1 MNNLSTQNERQ
12 MVASIHTHGMDCF
25 DSQNNPKDLCNAFV
39 KLGAEGFVLTQH
51 GVMNYEPY
59 RKECLKQ
66 GLKFVPGIEIYV
78 LMPNGVTAHM
88 ILIAK
93 NDNGLSLL
101 CRVVSETNTKNG
113 VAVIPYEK
121 IRYYFDM
128 CTDVIATSACIQGVL
143 GVIIRENELSE
154 HNLEKILRKQEKLGI
169 SPDRLHDV
177 ETRLKEVTNEFDELS
192 EKKRTSKKLADTKFG
207 MREKKLEKMLKS
219 GNPSAEAFAKELY
232 EEKEAARKA
241 AEDYELYSTEL
252 KKLST
257 KKSAVSAEYKEL
269 KETAEKWNEYE
280 KEIQEIRASFKSDH
294 DLYDQAKK
302 TAIELNRVFGKGNF
316 YIELQNH
323 RIPAESKVY
332 PAVARIAKETGIPV
346 VASNDIHII
355 DRSEDELLRRRIL
368 RSLRFGKDME
378 KQEIG
383 DDELYIKTDKELH
396 DIMCEILDEETVN
409 EAIAN
414 IGRVFDSCN
423 VEFKHENHY
432 PRYITSSDK
441 TPEQILEEEAVKG
454 IAWRFPNGFPD
465 ERYEIRMRYELDII
479 NSMGY
484 ANYHLVVK
492 DYLEYGRELGAV
504 PKKYIDE
511 APFDIDELRK
521 WKEKHGWKVG
531 FSIGPGRGSAVGS
544 LVCYLIGITAL
555 DPIKY
560 NLLFERFLNPERVSM
575 PDIDSDFSNTIRQK
589 VIEYVEHKYGK
600 DSVCGI
606 MTTNAQAPRG
616 AVRIAAKYYGFDK
629 CNDGSKFLSLADTI
643 AKKIPKEPGISFDK
657 DMEGKTLYETL
668 CEEFNTPDAREIL
681 RWAKVVEGCFTAY
694 GAHAAGIVISDG
706 TPVKNHIPLR
716 WNEKLNEWTTQMDMV
731 SVEENGYLKMDFL
744 GLRTLDIIT
753 DCLREIEKNNNIQIN
768 PLDIPLDDANVYKQ
782 IFCEGKTNAVFQ
794 FESAGMKNMLE
805 RFRPTCFEDLI
816 ILVAMFRPGPLQ
828 YLDGV
833 IEVKHGKKPN
843 YLTKELVPL
852 LENTY
857 GATVFQEQV
866 MQIFQDL
873 AGYTL
878 GGADQVRRAMSKKK
892 ASVLAA
898 ERPVFIYGDE
908 SRGIKGCVA
917 NGISADAADK
927 LFDQMTDFAKYAFN
941 RSHAAA
947 YALIGYY
954 TGWLKLHY
962 PAEFLMAAMNW
973 SDNDGI
979 PGLMQEAKKLD
990 VKILPP
996 SVNRSLTRFTTISE
1010 NEILFGLGAVKS
1022 VGASADEIITERKNG
1037 EFNSIEE
1044 LFMRV
1049 PLKKDAAEN
1058 LIKAGA
1064 FDCFHSNRKAMCLS
1078 METIK
1083 KAAKNIQTAKA
1094 RLEIVEE
1101 KLLTADEKT
1110 AEKLLEDKEKL
1121 KTKIED
1127 LHQELKIVDVEE
1139 DLQERMADEKLY
1151 LGAYV
1156 TAHPMDEYPE
1166 KKITKV
1172 IDLTEKDQ
1180 KIYGVLRDITIKYR
1194 KSDKAPMA
1202 FCVLE
1207 DMTGEIDVCF
1217 FTKQY
1222 AKLKD
1227 EIQEGSV
1234 VVIGGH
1240 VQVEERNDKET
1251 KKFFAESIVPA
1262 KKNATPII
1270 METNFYQFVLNDEA
1284 TFRKAYQENDGCP
1297 FYIHDTLTGKI
1308 RTMKYTVSEKLI
1320 DSHKYNVRR
1329 LAGL

>member
-1 MNNLSTQNERQ
+1 MNKASTQIY
-12 MVASIHTHGMDCF
+12 ASTHTHGMDQF
-25 DSQNNPKDLCNAFV
+25 DSQNNPAELCKRFSE
-39 KLGAEGFVLTQH
+39 LGAKGFVLTQH
-51 GVMNYEPY
+51 GVMSGVELY
-59 RKECLKQ
+59 RKECKKWN
-66 GLKFVPGIEIYV
+66 LKFVPGIEIYV
-78 LMPNGVTAHM
+78 QMANATAHM

-93 NDNGLSLL
+93 NDKGYSTLAK
-101 CRVVSETNTKNG
+101 VVSETNTKNG
-113 VAVIPYEK
+113 MAVLPYEK
-121 IRYYFDM
+121 IQNYFDM
-128 CTDVIATSACIQGVL
+128 NEDVIATSACIQGVL
-143 GVIIRENELSE
+143 GVIIRENEIAE
-154 HNLEKILRKQEKLGI
+154 HKLEKILRKQSKLCDPTRYKESEEKLSEI
-169 SPDRLHDV
+169 TKEYEELNRKKQ
-177 ETRLKEVTNEFDELS
+177 ET
-192 EKKRTSKKLADTKFG
+192 KKIAGTKFG

-219 GNPSAEAFAKELY
+219 GNPSAESFQKELDA
-232 EEKEAARKA
+232 EKEEVRKA
-241 AEDYELYSTEL
+241 TQELEQITAEL

-257 KKSAVSAEYKEL
+257 RKSAIAQEYKTL
-269 KETAEKWNEYE
+269 KVNAEKWEEYE
-280 KEIQEIRASFKSDH
+280 KEIQEIRSSYKSEDE
-294 DLYDQAKK
+294 LYEQAKK
-302 TAIELNRVFGKGNF
+302 TALELNKIFGKGNF
-316 YIELQNH
+316 YLELQNH
-323 RIPAESKVY
+323 RIPTEKKVY

-346 VASNDIHII
+346 IAANDIHTI
-355 DRSEDELLRRRIL
+355 DDSEDELLRRRIL
-368 RSLRFGKDME
+368 RSLRFGEGME
-378 KQEIG
+378 KAEVG
-383 DDELYIKTDKELH
+383 DDQLYVKTDRELY
-396 DIMCEILDEETVN
+396 DILCEIIDPETAE
-409 EAIAN
+409 EAIDN
-414 IGRVFDSCN
+414 IKNVFDSCN
-423 VEFKHENHY
+423 VEFKHDNHY
-432 PRYITSSDK
+432 PQFITSSAK
-441 TPEQILEEEAVKG
+441 TPEEILEEEAEKG
-454 IAWRFPNGFPD
+454 IKWRFPDGFPD
-465 ERYEIRMRYELDII
+465 DRYEKRMRYELSII

-504 PKKYIDE
+504 PKRYIDR
-511 APFDIDELRK
+511 APLDIDELRK

-616 AVRIAAKYYGFDK
+616 AVRIAAKYYGYEQ
-629 CNDGSKFLSLADTI
+629 CNDGKKFLSLADTI
-643 AKKIPKEPGISFDK
+643 AKKIPKEPGVSFSREED
-657 DMEGKTLYETL
+657 GKTLYESL
-668 CEEFNTPDAREIL
+668 CEEFDTPDAREIL

-706 TPVKNHIPLR
+706 TPIKNHIPLR

-768 PLDIPLDDANVYKQ
+768 PLDIPLDDGNVYKQ

-805 RFRPTCFEDLI
+805 RFQPTCFEDLI

-833 IEVKHGKKPN
+833 IEVKHGKKAE
-843 YLTKELVPL
+843 YLTDQLIPL
-852 LENTY
+852 IGSTY
-857 GATVFQEQV
+857 GAIVFQEQV

-892 ASVLAA
+892 ASVLSA
-898 ERPVFIYGDE
+898 ERPVFIHGDE

-917 NGISADAADK
+917 NGISEEAADK

-973 SDNDGI
+973 SDSDGI
-979 PGLMQEAKKLD
+979 PGLMQEAKKLG
-990 VKILPP
+990 VRILPP
-996 SVNRSLTRFTTISE
+996 NVNQSLTKFTTISE
-1010 NEILFGLGAVKS
+1010 NEILFGMGAVKS
-1022 VGASADEIITERKNG
+1022 VGQSADDIIAERKNG
-1037 EFNSIEE
+1037 EFHSIEE

-1049 PLKKDAAEN
+1049 PIKKDAATN
-1058 LIKAGA
+1058 LIKAGT
-1064 FDCFHSNRKAMCLS
+1064 FDIFNTNRKAMCES
-1078 METIK
+1078 VETIK
-1083 KAAKNIQTAKA
+1083 KAAKSIQTE
-1094 RLEIVEE
+1094 RE
-1101 KLLTADEKT
+1101 KLALVELKLEKADEKQ
-1110 AEKLLEDKEKL
+1110 AEKLMSDKEKI
-1121 KTKIED
+1121 KRKIED
-1127 LHQELKIVDVEE
+1127 LQQDLKIVPVNE
-1139 DLQERMADEKLY
+1139 DLQERMADEKAY

-1172 IDLTEKDQ
+1172 ADLTEKDL

-1222 AKLKD
+1222 ARLKD
-1227 EIQEGSV
+1227 EIKEGAV

-1240 VQVEERNDKET
+1240 VQMEERNDKEI
-1251 KKFFAESIVPA
+1251 KKFFAESITPA
-1262 KKNATPII
+1262 KKNATPLI
-1270 METNFYQFVLNDEA
+1270 MESNFYQFVLNDEKS
-1284 TFRKAYQENDGCP
+1284 FMEQYVEDDGCP

-1308 RTMKYTVSEKLI
+1308 RTMNYTVSENLLTSNYKV
-1320 DSHKYNVRR
+1320 SR
-1329 LAGL
+1329 LPA